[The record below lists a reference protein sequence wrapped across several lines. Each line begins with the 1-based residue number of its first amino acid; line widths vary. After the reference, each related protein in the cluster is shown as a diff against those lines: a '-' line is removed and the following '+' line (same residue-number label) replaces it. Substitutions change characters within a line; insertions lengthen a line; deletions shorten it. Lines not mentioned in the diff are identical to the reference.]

1 MFRTTSGTRR
11 VMLLLC
17 VLVLSLVFV
26 LPKQSR
32 TLLQSIGQPLAQLLS
47 LPLTVFASL
56 DRGVQEV
63 WNGYVA
69 LYQVSEE
76 NRQLRHELQVLRGRN
91 NELRELGVAGQR
103 LAAVLALK
111 ERLKAKTVAAQIIGR
126 DATNWYQSIVLDKG
140 ARDGIGVEMGV
151 MAPDGAVGRVVK
163 VTPFTSMVLLITDP
177 NNAVTGLIQRTRDE
191 GIVEGTADGRARM
204 KYIPLLAT
212 LQSGDVVV
220 TSGLTGGF
228 PRGIPMGTITR
239 IDKAEGELFQSAEI
253 VPEVD
258 LHKLE
263 EVLVITDPLPVG
275 DEREGAGGRSGSAP
289 AEARP

>member
-17 VLVLSLVFV
+17 VLLLSLVFV

-163 VTPFTSMVLLITDP
+163 V
-177 NNAVTGLIQRTRDE
+177 
-191 GIVEGTADGRARM
+191 
-204 KYIPLLAT
+204 
-212 LQSGDVVV
+212 
-220 TSGLTGGF
+220 
-228 PRGIPMGTITR
+228 
-239 IDKAEGELFQSAEI
+239 
-253 VPEVD
+253 
-258 LHKLE
+258 
-263 EVLVITDPLPVG
+263 
-275 DEREGAGGRSGSAP
+275 
-289 AEARP
+289 

>member
-1 MFRTTSGTRR
+1 
-11 VMLLLC
+11 MLLLC
-17 VLVLSLVFV
+17 VLLLSLVFV

-32 TLLQSIGQPLAQLLS
+32 SLLQGIGQPLAQLLS
-47 LPLTVFASL
+47 LPLTALAAL
-56 DRGVQEV
+56 DRGVQEA
-63 WNGYVA
+63 WYGYLA
-69 LYQVSEE
+69 LHQVSEE
-76 NRQLRHELQVLRGRN
+76 NRRLQHELQALRGRN

-103 LAAVLALK
+103 LAALLALK
-111 ERLKAKTVAAQIIGR
+111 ERLHAKTVAAQVIGR
-126 DATNWYQSIVLDKG
+126 DATNWYRAIVLDKG
-140 ARDGIGVEMGV
+140 ARDGVKAEMGV

-163 VTPFTSMVLLITDP
+163 VTPFTAIVLLITDP

-191 GIVEGTADGRARM
+191 GIVEGTTEGRARR

-212 LQSGDVVV
+212 LQRCVVIV

-228 PRGIPMGTITR
+228 PRGVPLGTITR
-239 IDKAEGELFQSAEI
+239 IDRIEGELFQSAEI

-275 DEREGAGGRSGSAP
+275 DGLERPAARSGPVSP
-289 AEARP
+289 DVRP